1 MTRRFFRIWLA
12 IIVSAGMIS
21 NVSSSPVAPAAQP
34 PAPVAQ
40 QVSSQSQVQVLNQLV
55 REYTSLPVFDLT
67 LAHRPQSFELQYDR
81 VYLSAREMQQLAN
94 TAEQSFLRSYPTTLN
109 QREMETNVR
118 IHVLMAI
125 VGARLGYEEF
135 FERHLEVALDRI
147 RRHYGYRGRD
157 ARLELKKIA
166 DGGQSIENS
175 SLADTFCRQAS
186 TILSQPTMGHPRNPP
201 SCLSP
206 DPEPSFFE
214 SLLRNAGDP
223 KELVFDRSANTT
235 NLSGFAIR
243 VANYATAS
251 PQSILFANA
260 LTKVLAEPLVANWF
274 IRFYRDQAVDVPP
287 SSDRQQPPPLYAQQG
302 LVNIQSSDYFVVDRG
317 DRQKIEWLGHVR
329 NLFELKQQISIQVRI
344 PVGEYFVYPTRHGFP
359 AESSL
364 KPNLIVT
371 PSSFELMPGFN
382 LYLSPSES
390 SVSVVPQQRSGSIKA
405 SLFKPDFKLI
415 RFNVGIDD
423 SSRDI
428 NGGVEFRLFHRIN
441 RHLAVQTQL
450 EGVFLK
456 HHDNINPLN
465 PGTFRRDSVPFKN
478 FTSREFQFDIGPV
491 MRFNGWQ
498 LAIMESFRLVN
509 RSGWDSSGE
518 IGQFFFNLGYLIPA
532 RGQVGLYATRANK
545 QESVVNR
552 VRLETTLFEEI
563 YLRVT
568 DQIGVNFNIH
578 LGKGFSVE
586 GAFGHLD
593 TIRLKNAWGGVVRTH
608 LPPIWKMVKLTTE
621 FGFNEGFVAQS
632 NNWRFGVG
640 VRFGEWGRAGG
651 PARSTALGRSAGPE
665 PVFVPRVRY
674 ETLTRVVRDGNRRP
688 VADAGPDQL
697 GLIPSERLPGGVLGR
712 KVVIDGSSSF
722 DPDGDEISYEWTK
735 LDDCPDSITFED
747 LQGAGSV
754 GPASAAISFAI
765 KNGDSCS
772 VQLIV
777 EDSLGLKGDP
787 DIVRVSVQRGALSV
801 IISFIAQPG
810 TIPMGAESTLSW
822 ETRDAETVEIT
833 NVSNSSA
840 LPVNGSVSVTP
851 SVTTTYV
858 LSACNAAKEC
868 ATAQTTVV
876 VKADLPG
883 IVSFIAQ
890 PGTIP
895 MGAESTLSWETRDAE
910 TVEIT
915 NVSNSSALPV
925 NGSVSVTPSVTTT
938 YVLSACNAAKECA
951 TAQTTVVVKAD
962 LPGIVSFIA
971 QPGTIPMG
979 AESTLSW
986 ETRDAETVEITNVSN
1001 SSALP
1006 VNGSVSVTPS
1016 VTTTYVLSA
1025 CNAAKECTTAQTTVV
1040 VKADLPG
1047 IVSFIVQPGTIRV
1060 GAESTLSW
1068 EVRNAT
1074 RVDITNSQDFVPP
1087 LPSTL
1092 PLISSGVVMPSETTT
1107 YTLTASNDDGA
1118 TASAQLTVLVL
1129 PVFPQILSF
1138 AATPTK
1144 ILTGECTTLSWATEA
1159 ADSVFLT
1166 NLTSGD
1172 TPIAVNP
1179 DDSVIV
1185 CPTQTTSFTLTA
1197 TNSADEVSTAQ
1208 VTVYVQEDLPV
1219 IFSFTAKPADI
1230 IQGQSSELCW
1240 EVENVERVSITNIP
1254 NGDNLPAM
1262 GCKTVQPP
1270 GTTTYTLTAVGR
1282 IVVQATVTVLVRPPF
1297 PFPGRP
1303 R

>member
-12 IIVSAGMIS
+12 VIVSVGVIS
-21 NVSSSPVAPAAQP
+21 NVSSSPVLPATQP
-34 PAPVAQ
+34 PATVAQ
-40 QVSSQSQVQVLNQLV
+40 QVSSRSQVQVLDRLV
-55 REYTSLPVFDLT
+55 REYASLPVFDLT
-67 LAHRPQSFELQYDR
+67 LAHRHQSFELQYDR
-81 VYLSAREMQQLAN
+81 AYSIAREMQQLAN

-109 QREMETNVR
+109 RQEMEANVR

-166 DGGQSIENS
+166 DGGSSIENS

-186 TILSQPTMGHPRNPP
+186 TILSQPTVGHPRNPP

-214 SLLRNAGDP
+214 RLLRNAGDP
-223 KELVFDRSANTT
+223 KELVFDRSANIT

-260 LTKVLAEPLVANWF
+260 LTKVLADPLVTNWF
-274 IRFYRDQAVDVPP
+274 IRFYRDQAVDVPTVDRRIRSDVP
-287 SSDRQQPPPLYAQQG
+287 SSSDRQQPPPLYAQQG
-302 LVNIQSSDYFVVDRG
+302 RVNIQSSDYFVVDRG

-329 NLFELKQQISIQVRI
+329 NLFELKQQISIKVRI
-344 PVGEYFVYPTRHGFP
+344 PVGEYLVYPTRQAFP
-359 AESSL
+359 TEFSL

-371 PSSFELMPGFN
+371 TSSFEPMPGFD

-390 SVSVVPQQRSGSIKA
+390 SVSVVPKQKPGSIKA
-405 SLFKPDFKLI
+405 SLFKPDFKLL
-415 RFNVGIDD
+415 RFDVGIDD

-428 NGGVEFRLFHRIN
+428 SGGVELRLFHRIN
-441 RHLAVQTQL
+441 RYLAVQTQL

-465 PGTFRRDSVPFKN
+465 PRIFRRDSIPFEN
-478 FTSREFQFDIGPV
+478 FTSREVQFDIGPV
-491 MRFNGWQ
+491 MRFDRWQ
-498 LAIMESFRLVN
+498 LAVMESFRLVN

-552 VRLETTLFEEI
+552 VRLETTLVEEI

-593 TIRLKNAWGGVVRTH
+593 TIRRKNAWGGVVRTY
-608 LPPIWKMVKLTTE
+608 LPPIWKRVQLTTE

-640 VRFGEWGRAGG
+640 LRFGGWGRAGG
-651 PARSTALGRSAGPE
+651 PAPSTVLGRSAGPE

-697 GLIPSERLPGGVLGR
+697 DLVPSERLPGGDLGR

-747 LQGAGSV
+747 LQGTGSV

-765 KNGDSCS
+765 NNGESCS

-787 DIVRVSVQRGALSV
+787 DIVRVSVQRGPLPV
-801 IISFIAQPG
+801 IVSFTAQPATIPMG
-810 TIPMGAESTLSW
+810 AESTLSWKTRDAETVEITNVSNSSTLPVNGSVSVTPSVTATYVLSACNAARECATAQTTVVVKADLPVIVSFTAQPATIPMGAESTLSW

-833 NVSNSSA
+833 NVSNSST
-840 LPVNGSVSVTP
+840 LPVNGSASVTP

-858 LSACNAAKEC
+858 LSACNAAREC

-876 VKADLPG
+876 VKADLPV
-883 IVSFIAQ
+883 IVSFTAQ
-890 PGTIP
+890 P
-895 MGAESTLSWETRDAE
+895 A
-910 TVEIT
+910 
-915 NVSNSSALPV
+915 
-925 NGSVSVTPSVTTT
+925 
-938 YVLSACNAAKECA
+938 
-951 TAQTTVVVKAD
+951 
-962 LPGIVSFIA
+962 
-971 QPGTIPMG
+971 
-979 AESTLSW
+979 
-986 ETRDAETVEITNVSN
+986 
-1001 SSALP
+1001 
-1006 VNGSVSVTPS
+1006 
-1016 VTTTYVLSA
+1016 
-1025 CNAAKECTTAQTTVV
+1025 
-1040 VKADLPG
+1040 
-1047 IVSFIVQPGTIRV
+1047 TIRV

-1068 EVRNAT
+1068 EVQNAT
-1074 RVDITNSQDFVPP
+1074 RVDITNSQDFVPS
-1087 LPSTL
+1087 LPSTI
-1092 PLISSGVVMPSETTT
+1092 PLISSGVVMPSATTT

-1129 PVFPQILSF
+1129 PVLPQILSF
-1138 AATPTK
+1138 AATPTQ
-1144 ILTGECTTLSWATEA
+1144 ILTGECTTLSWETEG

-1185 CPTQTTSFTLTA
+1185 CPTQTTAFTLTA

-1219 IFSFTAKPADI
+1219 IVSFTAKPTDI
-1230 IQGQSSELCW
+1230 FQGKSSELCW

-1262 GCKTVQPP
+1262 GCKTVQPT
-1270 GTTTYTLTAVGR
+1270 GTTTYTLTAVGNGG
-1282 IVVQATVTVLVRPPF
+1282 VVQATATVVVRSTPSF
-1297 PFPGRP
+1297 PF
-1303 R
+1303 

>member
-81 VYLSAREMQQLAN
+81 AYLSAREMQQLAN

-441 RHLAVQTQL
+441 RHLAVQTRL

-498 LAIMESFRLVN
+498 LAVMESFRLVN

-608 LPPIWKMVKLTTE
+608 LPPIWKRVKLTTE

-876 VKADLPG
+876 VKEDLPG
-883 IVSFIAQ
+883 ISFIAQ

-951 TAQTTVVVKAD
+951 TAQTTVVVKED

-971 QPGTIPMG
+971 
-979 AESTLSW
+979 
-986 ETRDAETVEITNVSN
+986 
-1001 SSALP
+1001 
-1006 VNGSVSVTPS
+1006 
-1016 VTTTYVLSA
+1016 
-1025 CNAAKECTTAQTTVV
+1025 
-1040 VKADLPG
+1040 
-1047 IVSFIVQPGTIRV
+1047 QPGTIRV

-1230 IQGQSSELCW
+1230 IQGKSSELCW

-1282 IVVQATVTVLVRPPF
+1282 IVVQATVTVLVRPQF
-1297 PFPGRP
+1297 PFPWRP

>member
-1 MTRRFFRIWLA
+1 MKNSRSDSGSATTTRRFFRIWLA
-12 IIVSAGMIS
+12 VIVSAGMIS

-55 REYTSLPVFDLT
+55 REYASLPVFDLT
-67 LAHRPQSFELQYDR
+67 LTHRHQSFKLQYDR
-81 VYLSAREMQQLAN
+81 AYSRARGMQQLAN
-94 TAEQSFLRSYPTTLN
+94 TAEQSFLRSYPTTLS

-118 IHVLMAI
+118 IHALMAI

-166 DGGQSIENS
+166 DGGPSIENS

-206 DPEPSFFE
+206 NPEPSFFE

-223 KELVFDRSANTT
+223 KELVFDRSVSAT

-251 PQSILFANA
+251 PQSILFASA
-260 LTKVLAEPLVANWF
+260 LTKVLADPLVTNWF
-274 IRFYRDQAVDVPP
+274 IRFYRDQAVDVSTGARPIRSDVPP

-302 LVNIQSSDYFVVDRG
+302 RINIQSSDYFVVDRG
-317 DRQKIEWLGHVR
+317 DRQKIEWLGHIR

-344 PVGEYFVYPTRHGFP
+344 PVGEYFVYPARQAFP
-359 AESSL
+359 AESSP

-382 LYLSPSES
+382 LYLSPSGS
-390 SVSVVPQQRSGSIKA
+390 SVSVVPQQRPGSITT
-405 SLFKPDFKLI
+405 SLFKPDFKLL

-441 RHLAVQTQL
+441 RHLAVQTRL

-465 PGTFRRDSVPFKN
+465 PGIFRRDSVPFKN

-491 MRFNGWQ
+491 VRFGGWQ
-498 LAIMESFRLVN
+498 LAVMESFRLVN

-552 VRLETTLFEEI
+552 VRRETTLFEEI

-568 DQIGVNFNIH
+568 DQIGVNFDIH

-593 TIRLKNAWGGVVRTH
+593 TIRRKNAWGGIVRTH
-608 LPPIWKMVKLTTE
+608 LPPIWKRVNLTTE

-651 PARSTALGRSAGPE
+651 AARSTALVHSSGPE

-697 GLIPSERLPGGVLGR
+697 GLLPSERLPGGVLGR

-735 LDDCPDSITFED
+735 LNDCPAPITFED
-747 LQGAGSV
+747 LQGAVSV
-754 GPASAAISFAI
+754 RPASAAISFTI

-787 DIVRVSVQRGALSV
+787 DIVRVSVQREALPG

-810 TIPMGAESTLSW
+810 TILMGTESTLSW

-858 LSACNAAKEC
+858 LSACN
-868 ATAQTTVV
+868 
-876 VKADLPG
+876 
-883 IVSFIAQ
+883 S
-890 PGTIP
+890 
-895 MGAESTLSWETRDAE
+895 
-910 TVEIT
+910 
-915 NVSNSSALPV
+915 
-925 NGSVSVTPSVTTT
+925 
-938 YVLSACNAAKECA
+938 
-951 TAQTTVVVKAD
+951 
-962 LPGIVSFIA
+962 
-971 QPGTIPMG
+971 
-979 AESTLSW
+979 
-986 ETRDAETVEITNVSN
+986 
-1001 SSALP
+1001 
-1006 VNGSVSVTPS
+1006 
-1016 VTTTYVLSA
+1016 
-1025 CNAAKECTTAQTTVV
+1025 AKECTTAQTTVD
-1040 VKADLPG
+1040 VKADLPT
-1047 IVSFIVQPGTIRV
+1047 IVSFSAQPTTIRV

-1107 YTLTASNDDGA
+1107 YTLTVSNDDGA
-1118 TASAQLTVLVL
+1118 TASAQLTVLV
-1129 PVFPQILSF
+1129 
-1138 AATPTK
+1138 
-1144 ILTGECTTLSWATEA
+1144 
-1159 ADSVFLT
+1159 
-1166 NLTSGD
+1166 
-1172 TPIAVNP
+1172 
-1179 DDSVIV
+1179 
-1185 CPTQTTSFTLTA
+1185 
-1197 TNSADEVSTAQ
+1197 
-1208 VTVYVQEDLPV
+1208 
-1219 IFSFTAKPADI
+1219 
-1230 IQGQSSELCW
+1230 
-1240 EVENVERVSITNIP
+1240 
-1254 NGDNLPAM
+1254 
-1262 GCKTVQPP
+1262 
-1270 GTTTYTLTAVGR
+1270 
-1282 IVVQATVTVLVRPPF
+1282 RPKLFVPF
-1297 PFPGRP
+1297 
-1303 R
+1303 